1 MNFMKKTKL
10 NITVI
15 TDHGKD
21 EYNLLGEYDEE
32 KQRIHYQE
40 SRDLLTDV
48 ILDLKNKILIR
59 DNKDYNLNYQFLEE
73 VITENRMNWKELN
86 QSIILKIKTQ
96 KFKIMNT
103 KIEIIYTILDSD
115 ETIQYIIKF

>member
-1 MNFMKKTKL
+1 MKKTKL

-73 VITENRMNWKELN
+73 VITETRMNWKELN